1 MITRIVTDE
10 GVPAIEI
17 ESAGEGRQTIIDAGL
32 SGELELPER
41 LQSHANAQ
49 K

>member
-17 ESAGEGRQTIIDAGL
+17 ESAGERRQTIIGAAF

-41 LQSHANAQ
+41 LQSRANAQ

>member
-17 ESAGEGRQTIIDAGL
+17 ESAGEGWQTIINTGFN
-32 SGELELPER
+32 GELELLER